1 MPPDSYQR
9 TDAWLES
16 YEQTLLA
23 VDAANEGFINT
34 KSDVR
39 SLAEKIANVEEVV
52 EALGCAGMDSS
63 IVDSD
68 LIAVRDNLK
77 MMVG

>member
-23 VDAANEGFINT
+23 VDAANEGLINT

-68 LIAVRDNLK
+68 LIAVRDNLE